1 MKRKKTLEAYAMNH
15 SNKFAIRHTMT
26 NSGSNN
32 SSAGTH
38 RATAAA
44 EKYIAGIY
52 KHILVRRTAAY
63 SVIIKIDQVP
73 VLSCENAH
81 GVFVT
86 KRD

>member
-1 MKRKKTLEAYAMNH
+1 MKRKTTLEAYAMNH
-15 SNKFAIRHTMT
+15 SNKFAIRHAMT

-52 KHILVRRTAAY
+52 KHILVRRTAVFNSVVVTIY
-63 SVIIKIDQVP
+63 SCCT
-73 VLSCENAH
+73 SSW
-81 GVFVT
+81 
-86 KRD
+86 